1 MGEHIGYVRVSTRSQ
16 NTARQEVL
24 MQELGVSKVF
34 IDKVSGK
41 DTQRPE
47 LQAMLAYVREGDVL
61 VVESFS
67 RLARSTRD
75 LLDITASLE
84 KKGVKFIS
92 KKQNI
97 DTSTPNGKFML
108 TVFAALDELEREVS
122 RERADEGIAIAK
134 AAGKFRGGVPKP
146 TDWDRFKSVYSQW
159 RAGKL
164 TAVAAQKLMGMT
176 APTWY
181 RRVKQ
186 WENMKN
192 NR

>member
-1 MGEHIGYVRVSTRSQ
+1 MIYLYIDRSQ

-41 DTQRPE
+41 NTQRPE

-84 KKGVKFIS
+84 KNVVKFIS
-92 KKQNI
+92 KKTEHI
-97 DTSTPNGKFML
+97 
-108 TVFAALDELEREVS
+108 
-122 RERADEGIAIAK
+122 
-134 AAGKFRGGVPKP
+134 
-146 TDWDRFKSVYSQW
+146 YS
-159 RAGKL
+159 
-164 TAVAAQKLMGMT
+164 
-176 APTWY
+176 
-181 RRVKQ
+181 
-186 WENMKN
+186 
-192 NR
+192 